1 MELTLSFSV
10 KMILNLKTMK
20 ILKTILFSL
29 LGIVAVL
36 LVIAAFVKK
45 EYKISREIT
54 ISKPKQVVFD
64 YVKLL
69 KNQNNY
75 SVWALA
81 DPDMTKEFRGTDGT
95 IGFVSSWDSKV
106 KDVGKGEQEIVAIK
120 DGERVDYE
128 LRFIL
133 PMQST
138 DHAYMTTEAL
148 SEGTTKVKWGFNG
161 KMNYPTN
168 LMLVILDFDKMLG
181 PDLDKGLSKLKSLL
195 EQP

>member
-1 MELTLSFSV
+1 
-10 KMILNLKTMK
+10 MK
-20 ILKTILFSL
+20 IIKTILLSL
-29 LGIVAVL
+29 LGIVVVL
-36 LVIAAFVKK
+36 LVAAAFFKK

-54 ISKPKQVVFD
+54 IAKPKQEVFD

-75 SVWALA
+75 SVWATA
-81 DPDMTKEFRGTDGT
+81 DPAMVSEFRGTDGT
-95 IGFVSSWDSKV
+95 VGFVSAWDSKV
-106 KDVGKGEQEIVAIK
+106 KDVGKGEQEIIGIK
-120 DGERVDYE
+120 EGERIDYE

-161 KMNYPTN
+161 KMDYPTN
-168 LMLVILDFDKMLG
+168 LMLLFLDFDKMLG
-181 PDLDKGLSKLKSLL
+181 PDLDKGLSKLKTIL